1 MRVRVVLA
9 SLCVLALAPL
19 CSAQTVLPGP
29 KEDPVAAELF
39 CFQSLISRLQTCER
53 TFKPDT
59 YPLKI
64 CCDAA
69 MSTYQV
75 CRDRIL
81 PRPPAAPPAVLP
93 GGNILDANGD
103 GKVNFDDAPV
113 GLAFYANTNPAVA
126 PLWLEAWSIWMR
138 TH

>member
-1 MRVRVVLA
+1 MRVRTILA
-9 SLCVLALAPL
+9 SLCALALAPL
-19 CSAQTVLPGP
+19 CAAQISGPGP
-29 KEDPVAAELF
+29 KEDPAAAELF
-39 CFQSLISRLQTCER
+39 CFQSLISRLQTCEK

-59 YPLKI
+59 YPLKV

-69 MSTYQV
+69 MATYNTCV
-75 CRDRIL
+75 TRIYP
-81 PRPPAAPPAVLP
+81 PRPAPPAVQP

-113 GLAFYANTNPAVA
+113 GLAFYANTTPAVA
-126 PLWLEAWSIWMR
+126 PLWLEAWTVWMR